1 MNALTKRLRRIWP
14 YFAPSK
20 MGFLLA
26 ALCTV
31 IVAAT
36 EPVVPWLMQELL
48 DRGFKPGGVP
58 LWWVPTA
65 VVGLFAVR
73 GLAVFTSQY
82 AVAWA
87 AYRGTQAMRQALFRR
102 MMEAHPDLFS
112 RHSSSALTNIV
123 AHEAQGGAVMLSN
136 SGMSLVRDVLTLF
149 ALFAYLLWM
158 NWQLTLFVLV
168 LFPAVAYVMR
178 NLSRRLHRLTLAG
191 QAASDQL
198 AYTVEENVLAW
209 RIVRLHNAQ
218 EQQEQRFDAMS
229 DQMRRVSMKSVV
241 AAATMTPITQLLAA
255 MTLSAVVVAVLW
267 QHGQTGHTVGNFV
280 GYVMGMLLLVAPIK
294 RLSEV
299 AVPITRGLASLDR
312 GIKMIDDNRR
322 EQAGDYAPQ
331 RARGALR
338 LEKLSVHYG
347 NERAAALNSVDL
359 EVPPGQVVALV
370 GPSGAGKS
378 TLINVLARFVEPTHG
393 RVLVDGHNIMEWS
406 VTALRGQFAL
416 VSQDVVL
423 FNDSIEAN
431 VALGRLLDP
440 VRVDQ
445 ALAAANL
452 LDFVRELPEGKLTV
466 VGHNGQRLSGG
477 QRQRLAIARAI
488 YKDAPILILDE
499 ATSALDSESERLV
512 QAALERL
519 MVGRTAIVI
528 AHRLSTIEKADRIV
542 VLEGGS
548 IVEQGSRAELLSAGG
563 LFARLHDLQFHA

>member
-31 IVAAT
+31 VVAAT

-102 MMEAHPDLFS
+102 MMEAHPELFS

-218 EQQEQRFDAMS
+218 EQQAQRFDAMS

-359 EVPPGQVVALV
+359 DVPPGQVVALV

-423 FNDSIEAN
+423 FNDSVEAN
-431 VALGRLLDP
+431 VALGRPLDP
-440 VRVDQ
+440 ARVDQ

>member
-20 MGFLLA
+20 MGFVLA

-31 IVAAT
+31 VVAAT

-87 AYRGTQAMRQALFRR
+87 AYRGTQAMRTALFRR
-102 MMEAHPDLFS
+102 MMEAHPELFT

-136 SGMSLVRDVLTLF
+136 SGMSLVRDVLTLL

-218 EQQEQRFDAMS
+218 EQQAQRFDAMS

-267 QHGQTGHTVGNFV
+267 QHGRTGNTVGDFV

-312 GIKMIDDNRR
+312 GIKLIDDNRR
-322 EQAGDYAPQ
+322 ESAGDYAPE
-331 RARGALR
+331 RGVGAIR
-338 LEKLSVHYG
+338 LEGVAVRYHFDHPP
-347 NERAAALNSVDL
+347 ALESIDL
-359 EVPPGQVVALV
+359 DVPAGQVVALV

-378 TLINVLARFVEPTHG
+378 TLINLLTRFVEPTQG
-393 RVLVDGHNIMEWS
+393 RILVDGHDLAQWNMM
-406 VTALRGQFAL
+406 ALRRQFAL

-423 FNDSIEAN
+423 FNDTVAAN
-431 VALGRLLDP
+431 VALGQTADAK
-440 VRVDQ
+440 RVEE

-452 LDFVRELPEGKLTV
+452 LDFVRTLPNGVDMV

-512 QAALERL
+512 QAALEGL
-519 MVGRTAIVI
+519 MAGRTSIVI
-528 AHRLSTIEKADRIV
+528 AHRLSTIERANRIV
-542 VLEGGS
+542 VMDAGH
-548 IVEQGSRAELLSAGG
+548 IVEQGTRDELLARKG
-563 LFARLHDLQFHA
+563 LFARLHSLQMQV

>member
-1 MNALTKRLRRIWP
+1 MKALTKRLRRIWP

-20 MGFLLA
+20 MGFVLA

-36 EPVVPWLMQELL
+36 EPLVPWLMQELL

-58 LWWVPTA
+58 LWWVPAA
-65 VVGLFAVR
+65 VIGVFAVR
-73 GLAVFTSQY
+73 GVAVFTSQY
-82 AVAWA
+82 ALAWA
-87 AYRGTQAMRQALFRR
+87 AYRGTQAMRQALFNR
-102 MMEAHPDLFS
+102 MLEAHPELFS
-112 RHSSSALTNIV
+112 RHTSSALTNIV

-136 SGMSLVRDVLTLF
+136 SGLSLVRDLLTLV

-178 NLSRRLHRLTLAG
+178 TLSRRLHQLTLAG
-191 QAASDQL
+191 QVASDRL

-218 EQQEQRFDAMS
+218 EQQSHRFSAMS
-229 DQMRRVSMKSVV
+229 DQMRRVAMKSVV
-241 AAATMTPITQLLAA
+241 AAASMTPLTQLLAA
-255 MTLSAVVVAVLW
+255 MTLSAIIMAVLW
-267 QHGQTGHTVGNFV
+267 QHGRSGNTVGDFV

-331 RARGALR
+331 RARGAIR
-338 LEKLSVHYG
+338 LEGLTVQYG
-347 NERAAALNSVDL
+347 SDEAAALDGINL
-359 EVPPGQVVALV
+359 EVPAGQVVALV

-378 TLINVLARFVEPTHG
+378 TLINVLARFVEPSRG
-393 RVLVDGHNIMEWS
+393 RVVVDDRDIMEWN
-406 VTALRGQFAL
+406 VVALRSQFAL

-423 FNDSIEAN
+423 FNDSVAAN
-431 VALGRLLDP
+431 VALGQAVDAA
-440 VRVDQ
+440 RVEK

-452 LDFVRELPEGKLTV
+452 LEFVHGLPEGVQTA

-519 MVGRTAIVI
+519 MAGRTSIVI

-542 VLEGGS
+542 VLDGGR
-548 IVEQGSRAELLSAGG
+548 IVEHGTKTELLAKEG
-563 LFARLHDLQFHA
+563 LFARLHSLQFHT

>member
-1 MNALTKRLRRIWP
+1 MKALTKRLRRIWP

-31 IVAAT
+31 VVAAT
-36 EPVVPWLMQELL
+36 EPLVPWLMQELL

-65 VVGLFAVR
+65 VVGLFAIR

-82 AVAWA
+82 ALAWA
-87 AYRGTQAMRQALFRR
+87 AYRGTQAMRQALFNR
-102 MMEAHPDLFS
+102 MLEAHPELFS

-136 SGMSLVRDVLTLF
+136 SGLSLVRDLLTLV
-149 ALFAYLLWM
+149 ALFGYLLWM

-168 LFPAVAYVMR
+168 LFPPVAFVMR
-178 NLSRRLHRLTLAG
+178 TLSRRLHQLTLAG
-191 QAASDQL
+191 QIASDRL

-218 EQQEQRFDAMS
+218 EQQSRRFEAMS
-229 DQMRRVSMKSVV
+229 DQMRRVAMKSVV
-241 AAATMTPITQLLAA
+241 AAASMTPITQLLAA
-255 MTLSAVVVAVLW
+255 LTLSAVIMAVLW
-267 QHGQTGHTVGNFV
+267 QHGRSGNTVGDFV

-322 EQAGDYAPQ
+322 EVAGHYAP
-331 RARGALR
+331 
-338 LEKLSVHYG
+338 
-347 NERAAALNSVDL
+347 ERAKGDIRLDGVKVQYGENQAPALDNIHLD
-359 EVPPGQVVALV
+359 VPQGQVVALV

-378 TLINVLARFVEPTHG
+378 TLINVLARFVEPSAG
-393 RVLVDGHNIMEWS
+393 RLLIDGHDIMQWD
-406 VTALRGQFAL
+406 VVALRQQFAL

-423 FNDSIEAN
+423 FNDTVAAN
-431 VALGRLLDP
+431 VALGRDNDP
-440 VRVDQ
+440 VRVEQ

-452 LDFVRELPEGKLTV
+452 LDFVQGLPEGAQTV
-466 VGHNGQRLSGG
+466 VGHNGQRFSGG
-477 QRQRLAIARAI
+477 QRQRLAIARAV

-519 MVGRTAIVI
+519 MAGRTSIVI

-542 VLEGGS
+542 VLDGGR
-548 IVEQGSRAELLSAGG
+548 IVEQGTRADLLAEGG
-563 LFARLHDLQFHA
+563 LFARLHTLQFHS

>member
-31 IVAAT
+31 VVAAT

-102 MMEAHPDLFS
+102 MMEAHPELFT

-123 AHEAQGGAVMLSN
+123 AHEAQAGAVMLSN
-136 SGMSLVRDVLTLF
+136 SGLSLVRDILTLV
-149 ALFAYLLWM
+149 ALFVYLLWM

-178 NLSRRLHRLTLAG
+178 TLSRRLHRLTLAG
-191 QAASDQL
+191 QTGTDQL

-218 EQQEQRFDAMS
+218 QQQAHRFDAMS
-229 DQMRRVSMKSVV
+229 DHMRRVAMKSVV
-241 AAATMTPITQLLAA
+241 AAASMTPITQVLAA
-255 MTLSAVVVAVLW
+255 VTLSAVVVAVLW
-267 QHGQTGHTVGNFV
+267 QHGQSGSTVGDFV

-312 GIKMIDDNRR
+312 GSKMIDDNRR
-322 EQAGDYAPQ
+322 EEAGDYAPD
-331 RARGALR
+331 RAHGAIR
-338 LEKLSVHYG
+338 LENLSVRYG
-347 NERAAALNSVDL
+347 DDQAAALDGVELD
-359 EVPPGQVVALV
+359 VPAGQVVALV

-378 TLINVLARFVEPTHG
+378 TLINVIARFVEPTQG
-393 RVLVDGHNIMEWS
+393 RVLVDGQDIMQWN
-406 VTALRGQFAL
+406 VVALRRQFAL

-423 FNDSIEAN
+423 FNDSVAAN
-431 VALGRLLDP
+431 VALGQMADLP
-440 VRVDQ
+440 RVEQ

-452 LDFVRELPEGKLTV
+452 LDFVLGLPEGMQTV
-466 VGHNGQRLSGG
+466 VGHNGQRFSGG

-512 QAALERL
+512 QGALEQL
-519 MVGRTAIVI
+519 MAGRTSIVI

-542 VLEGGS
+542 VLDGGR
-548 IVEQGSRAELLSAGG
+548 IAEQGTRAELLAHGG
-563 LFARLHDLQFHA
+563 LFARLHSLQFQP